1 MEWST
6 AWLSTTIWNNTLKSY
21 LIALA
26 TVVAVMVVLWMV
38 RGIMVRYF
46 SKRSQQSDHDGYDFM
61 LAVAERTLFP
71 LVLVVALYAVR
82 SMLVF
87 PDGVTTWLTSA
98 AVAAV
103 ILQAALWANALITF
117 GLNRYQKQN
126 RSLDPARVTT
136 MRAVSLAAR
145 LLLILIAAILIL
157 DNLPGVEITAL
168 VASLGIG
175 GIAIAL
181 AVQNILSDLFAS
193 LSIILDKPFVLG
205 DFIIVDNYM
214 GTVEYIGLKTTRIRS
229 LSGEQLIFA
238 NNDLLQ
244 SRIRNYKRM
253 AERRVVFGLGV
264 TYQTPYAKLEAIPGW
279 IETIIRD
286 QDLVRF
292 DRAHFQAFGDYALQ
306 FEIVY
311 YVLDADYNR
320 YMDIQQAIILAIH
333 QKFEAEGVVFAYPTQ
348 TLFVEQNPRHDPREK
363 DMQDFSEKDMA
374 HAASGA

>member
-103 ILQAALWANALITF
+103 ILQVALWANALITF

-348 TLFVEQNPRHDPREK
+348 TLFVEQTPGPASREK
-363 DMQDFSEKDMA
+363 DKQVFQEKDA
-374 HAASGA
+374 APAASGA